1 MHPASIRGTLAI
13 VMNVRRDAMDA
24 ETSLT
29 NEADADGK
37 AVWS

>member
-1 MHPASIRGTLAI
+1 MHPDSPRGTLAI

-24 ETSLT
+24 KAFLT
-29 NEADADGK
+29 NEADADGE